1 MHTPTLPLRGIT
13 VVALEQAVAAPFAT
27 RQLAD
32 LGARVIKVERPG
44 SGDFARH
51 YDQTVLGQSSH
62 FVWLN
67 RSKESLALDLKHPH
81 AARVLERLLSKADVF
96 IQNLAPG
103 AADRL
108 GLNGAHLHARY
119 PSLVSCS
126 ISGYGEGGSY
136 ADKKAYD
143 LLVQCEAGVL
153 SITGTPDAPSKT
165 GISIADIAAGMY
177 AYSGILTALL
187 ARERGGNGTYFE
199 VSMLEALGEWMG
211 YPGYYTA
218 YGGQS
223 PGRTGASHATIFP
236 YGPFAVAHGRQ
247 VFFGIQN
254 EREWQQF
261 CNQVLQAPELATD
274 PRFLNNSLRFGNQK
288 LLRELIEQ
296 RFSICSADE
305 VIGRLD
311 AAGIA
316 NAQMNTPQD
325 FWNHPQLK
333 ARQRWRQFNTP
344 GGPVDALLPP
354 VQFPDM
360 PVRMD
365 AMPAVG
371 AQTESILAE
380 LGLDAQEIAD
390 LGKPM
395 TA

>member
-1 MHTPTLPLRGIT
+1 M
-13 VVALEQAVAAPFAT
+13 
-27 RQLAD
+27 
-32 LGARVIKVERPG
+32 
-44 SGDFARH
+44 
-51 YDQTVLGQSSH
+51 
-62 FVWLN
+62 
-67 RSKESLALDLKHPH
+67 
-81 AARVLERLLSKADVF
+81 
-96 IQNLAPG
+96 
-103 AADRL
+103 
-108 GLNGAHLHARY
+108 
-119 PSLVSCS
+119 
-126 ISGYGEGGSY
+126 
-136 ADKKAYD
+136 
-143 LLVQCEAGVL
+143 QCEAGVL
-153 SITGTPDAPSKT
+153 SITGTPEAPSKT

-187 ARERGGNGTYFE
+187 VRERGGNGTYFE

-274 PRFLNNSLRFGNQK
+274 PRFLNNSLRFANQK
-288 LLRELIEQ
+288 SLRELIEQ

-344 GGPVDALLPP
+344 GGLVDALLPP

-380 LGLDAQEIAD
+380 LGLDAQAIAD
-390 LGKPM
+390 LRKPM